1 MWWTATG
8 AEAWDD
14 SIKLNQTIKFAFHK
28 VTNVIIDILQIVDF
42 TIMWQ
47 TDYHLSILMRI

>member
-14 SIKLNQTIKFAFHK
+14 SIKLNQAIKLAFHK
-28 VTNVIIDILQIVDF
+28 VTNVIIDILQKVDF